1 MCAAGSSARSGV
13 YGTGMTLLELLVV
26 LVIASLMLALVA
38 PNVARVLPGTELKGF
53 ALQTAALLREL
64 RSEALTRVES
74 RVLALVSEERR
85 YRVQNSAALPWPE
98 GVQVELEVNELPG
111 GLQLAL
117 DQPGLVFY
125 PDGSSNGGS
134 LVLHRAEGDR
144 YRIQVDAFTGRVV
157 IDG

>member
-1 MCAAGSSARSGV
+1 
-13 YGTGMTLLELLVV
+13 MTLLELLVV
-26 LVIASLMLALVA
+26 LVIAALMLALVA

-85 YRVQNSAALPWPE
+85 YRVQNGAALPWPE

-144 YRIQVDAFTGRVV
+144 YRIQVDAFTGRVM